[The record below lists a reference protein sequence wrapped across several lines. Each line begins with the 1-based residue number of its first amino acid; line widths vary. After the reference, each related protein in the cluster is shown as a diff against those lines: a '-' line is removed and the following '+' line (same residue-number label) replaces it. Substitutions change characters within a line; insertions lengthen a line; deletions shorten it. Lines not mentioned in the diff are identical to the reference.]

1 MSAAV
6 VVDVR
11 SEVGAAGYSVP
22 GRLDRR
28 RMALE
33 THGVC
38 VTSDEHPDGWY
49 PEGRMNEDQARRY
62 AARQCAGCP
71 VVDLCLEVALE
82 LDEDQG
88 IRGGIS
94 ERDRR
99 VLAEQRRR
107 VLARRRGLRVV
118 EGQR

>member
-1 MSAAV
+1 MS
-6 VVDVR
+6 
-11 SEVGAAGYSVP
+11 

-38 VTSDEHPDGWY
+38 VTSGEHPDDWY
-49 PEGRMNEDQARRY
+49 PEGRMTEEQARRY

-71 VVDLCLEVALE
+71 VLDLCLEVALE

-88 IRGGIS
+88 IRGGLS

-107 VLARRRGLRVV
+107 WRGLHLV

>member
-1 MSAAV
+1 MSAIVAEAPPV
-6 VVDVR
+6 
-11 SEVGAAGYSVP
+11 AGMEHRVS

-38 VTSDEHPDGWY
+38 VTSGEHPDDWY
-49 PEGRMNEDQARRY
+49 PEGRMTEEQARRY

-71 VVDLCLEVALE
+71 VLDLCLEVALE

-88 IRGGIS
+88 IRGGLS

-107 VLARRRGLRVV
+107 WRGLHLV